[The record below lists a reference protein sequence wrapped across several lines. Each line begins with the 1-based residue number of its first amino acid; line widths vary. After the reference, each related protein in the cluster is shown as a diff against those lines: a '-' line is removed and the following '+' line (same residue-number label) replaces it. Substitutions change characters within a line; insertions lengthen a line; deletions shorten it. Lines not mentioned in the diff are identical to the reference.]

1 MKLKEQSRLIA
12 GCYCRLSDD
21 DEKDGTSIS
30 IETQRKIL
38 TEYCKEHG
46 IQVYDVYE
54 DDGFTF
60 DYELGK
66 YAETPLSLKK
76 SKDGYTLTV
85 GKREGSFEGRPDNDH
100 NIYVNSIPK
109 IDGIPEIKDM
119 KIRIFDEGIKSVT
132 LNGNTVEFERNG
144 GFVEFV
150 MPKKLH
156 EQDELCYEIEL

>member
-54 DDGFTF
+54 DDGFTGTNF
-60 DYELGK
+60 NRPSFKRMMED
-66 YAETPLSLKK
+66 AK
-76 SKDGYTLTV
+76 SKV
-85 GKREGSFEGRPDNDH
+85 INVIIVK
-100 NIYVNSIPK
+100 SIIHQHVFK
-109 IDGIPEIKDM
+109 VLFL
-119 KIRIFDEGIKSVT
+119 IRLLVKG
-132 LNGNTVEFERNG
+132 
-144 GFVEFV
+144 
-150 MPKKLH
+150 M
-156 EQDELCYEIEL
+156 